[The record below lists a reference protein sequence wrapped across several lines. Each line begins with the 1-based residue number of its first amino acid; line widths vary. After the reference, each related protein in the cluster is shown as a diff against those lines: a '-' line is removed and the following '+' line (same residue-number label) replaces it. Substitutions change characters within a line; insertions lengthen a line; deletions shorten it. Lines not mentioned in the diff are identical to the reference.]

1 MDKCYLCGRYTA
13 TDHHHI
19 FNGAMRKKSEKH
31 GAVVMV
37 CRPCHERIHRDAELR
52 LELKAEWQ
60 KILME
65 RNGWSIEDFRKEF
78 YKNYL

>member
-1 MDKCYLCGRYTA
+1 MIECYICGKPA

-19 FNGAMRKKSEKH
+19 FNAAMRKKSEKY
-31 GAVVMV
+31 GAVIMV
-37 CRPCHERIHRDAELR
+37 CRTCHEKIHSDAELR

-65 RNGWSIEDFRKEF
+65 QNNWSIEDFRKEF
-78 YKNYL
+78 YKSYL

>member
-1 MDKCYLCGRYTA
+1 
-13 TDHHHI
+13 
-19 FNGAMRKKSEKH
+19 MRKKSEKY

-37 CRPCHERIHRDAELR
+37 CRTCHEKIHRDAELR

-65 RNGWSIEDFRKEF
+65 QNNWNVEDFRKEF
-78 YKNYL
+78 YKSYL